1 MFVQS
6 NQQNPLTPMMKVET
20 DVLDS
25 LGVGLNTQGTINNIN
40 VFASTSHH
48 HHLSEASTSS
58 YNNNEV
64 PNCWENR
71 ENIAPYPDSFVTQP
85 FLKTILEKH
94 LQQTYD
100 QHDEIKYRI
109 DHLCENDVEVSLVS
123 SS

>member
-1 MFVQS
+1 MV
-6 NQQNPLTPMMKVET
+6 KIET

-58 YNNNEV
+58 CKNNEV
-64 PNCWENR
+64 LNSWQSR
-71 ENIAPYPDSFVTQP
+71 ENIAPYPDSFVTQA
-85 FLKTILEKH
+85 FLKTILKKH
-94 LQQTYD
+94 LLQTND

-109 DHLCENDVEVSLVS
+109 DHLRENDIVVSLVRS
-123 SS
+123 SYTPQ